1 MGRDYGNTQDYSEE
15 TARRIDEEVAKI
27 MKEAHDRAHAILSS
41 HADQMDLMASVLLE
55 RETVEGEACE
65 ALLDNKWDEY
75 LAREDD
81 IIAAKEA
88 EEAAARAKDAE
99 LLAAQGEGDGA
110 SDTPGAPGAAPA
122 DPDAGET
129 LADPNWRNEPVEP
142 GRPGSECPLPHACRA
157 RRPRRCTHPSRGERL
172 RSTARTTW
180 IPPPT
185 PLIRTRRIERGRC
198 AWTRSSIVNIHNL
211 RRG

>member
-1 MGRDYGNTQDYSEE
+1 
-15 TARRIDEEVAKI
+15 
-27 MKEAHDRAHAILSS
+27 
-41 HADQMDLMASVLLE
+41 MASVLLE

-110 SDTPGAPGAAPA
+110 SDAPGAPGGSGAAPA

-142 GRPGSECPLPHACRA
+142 GDQDPNPPYREPAEGDGDDAPASASSTSDEAPVDAPAPQA
-157 RRPRRCTHPSRGERL
+157 PEQKGDGTER
-172 RSTARTTW
+172 
-180 IPPPT
+180 
-185 PLIRTRRIERGRC
+185 
-198 AWTRSSIVNIHNL
+198 
-211 RRG
+211 